1 MGTTR
6 LARYRHDDGGQGPD
20 PWLVLLDVLE
30 EDQR

>member
-6 LARYRHDDGGQGPD
+6 LARYRHDDGNQGPD
-20 PWLVLLDVLE
+20 PWLLLDVLE